1 MNELIKE
8 LDDSGHLLRMVR
20 EGLISYKI
28 MRDKDIF
35 LTFDIHRKM
44 GKGYNQSIRD
54 TADQF
59 ELSDGHIKKIVRKMQ

>member
-8 LDDSGHLLRMVR
+8 LDATGHLMRLVM
-20 EGLISYKI
+20 GGFISYKI

-35 LTFDIHRKM
+35 LTFDIHMKM

-59 ELSDGHIKKIVRKMQ
+59 DLSDSQIKNIVRKMK